1 MAGALEQWGWAWVRA
16 IFPSFV
22 ASRETPNTRVPRT
35 RRRWSPE
42 RLASS
47 SSSHAFLPLST
58 AVVCESSL
66 FSVGCGEHCSEIIGL
81 QLFGAQ
87 L

>member
-35 RRRWSPE
+35 CRRWSPE
-42 RLASS
+42 GLASS
-47 SSSHAFLPLST
+47 SSHASLPLSI
-58 AVVCESSL
+58 AVVRESSL

>member
-1 MAGALEQWGWAWVRA
+1 MALEQWGGHGSESSSLPLWLPERH
-16 IFPSFV
+16 
-22 ASRETPNTRVPRT
+22 PNTCVPRT
-35 RRRWSPE
+35 SRRRSPE
-42 RLASS
+42 RLPS
-47 SSSHAFLPLST
+47 SSSHASLPLSI

-87 L
+87 F